1 LERRQVARLVVADVG
16 VFVVVVIVV
25 VEAGKC
31 VVDSAF
37 ALQNSFIVLLL
48 ALIILRD
55 IRAKMAKYLFAPS

>member
-16 VFVVVVIVV
+16 GFVVVVIVV

-37 ALQNSFIVLLL
+37 ALQNGFIVLLL